1 MEEEVDPFWKQKID
15 RALPFLIGGALVL
28 AMGTLLYLASMAAR
42 DQSLAL
48 AQQQRSYQIVT
59 LSRSLDAQI
68 AKAESS
74 LARYVISM
82 DKDIG
87 RQYQDQWS
95 RAGKEL
101 AALRRETRNDP
112 VEHVLIDQLTAAYQE
127 RGEMLNDIAL
137 RTTYDQ
143 KTGSLGK
150 FYQASKADNLA
161 RINMLLEQVIRTEN
175 ERLERHNVDV
185 ARAGSSMQQ
194 ITTTYRLVGMTLVVA
209 LLLLIWFARTVIHE
223 RRQEQ
228 RLIDDEYYRA
238 QMLEAAVASRTEELQ
253 LAYAKLKQETA
264 DREKIEQSLRQMQ
277 KMEAVGQLTG
287 GIAHDFNNMLA
298 VVVGGLE
305 LARLRAQEQ
314 LEVIRHIDNAMEG
327 ASRASALTRRLLA
340 FARAE
345 PNLPDVLKPDEL
357 IRDMKELLDRSIGD
371 QIRVE
376 LDLDAGDWRIH
387 VDRHQLENALLNLA
401 VNGRDAMDGRGTLTL
416 RTRQARLQ
424 AGEIQDCAAGEYL
437 CLSVID
443 EGCGMTPEVLDR
455 VFEPFFTTKAV
466 GKGTGLGLS
475 QIFGFIGQAGG
486 QIRMLS
492 KPDQGTEVRLYLPR
506 HHVTTLEAES
516 AHGRTDNASIHAI
529 LEAAGSD
536 IRAAAVTTD
545 SPAAQP
551 FAPTPRSGMH
561 ILIVEDDPRVL
572 AQTRS
577 ALTELGHAVT
587 CCSEPTKAEGIL
599 GENPGIQL
607 IISDVLMPDMTG
619 PEMVAALPAIYRSIP
634 VIFVTGYAGDVADNS
649 MFEGHLLLRKPYTLK
664 ALQSILETAASRL
677 PDSLSGAATA

>member
-1 MEEEVDPFWKQKID
+1 
-15 RALPFLIGGALVL
+15 
-28 AMGTLLYLASMAAR
+28 
-42 DQSLAL
+42 
-48 AQQQRSYQIVT
+48 
-59 LSRSLDAQI
+59 
-68 AKAESS
+68 
-74 LARYVISM
+74 
-82 DKDIG
+82 
-87 RQYQDQWS
+87 
-95 RAGKEL
+95 
-101 AALRRETRNDP
+101 
-112 VEHVLIDQLTAAYQE
+112 
-127 RGEMLNDIAL
+127 
-137 RTTYDQ
+137 
-143 KTGSLGK
+143 
-150 FYQASKADNLA
+150 
-161 RINMLLEQVIRTEN
+161 
-175 ERLERHNVDV
+175 
-185 ARAGSSMQQ
+185 
-194 ITTTYRLVGMTLVVA
+194 MTLVVA

-228 RLIDDEYYRA
+228 RLVDDEYYRA

-277 KMEAVGQLTG
+277 KMEAAGLLTG

-298 VVVGGLE
+298 IVVGGHE

-314 LEVIRHIDNAMEG
+314 MEVFRLIDNAMEG

-357 IRDMKELLDRSIGD
+357 IQDMVELLDRSIGD

-387 VDRHQLENALLNLA
+387 ADRHQLENALLNLA

-416 RTRQARLQ
+416 RTRQTRLRAQ
-424 AGEIQDCAAGEYL
+424 EIQDCAAGEYL
-437 CLSVID
+437 CVSVID
-443 EGCGMTPEVLDR
+443 KGCGMTPEVLER
-455 VFEPFFTTKAV
+455 VFEPFFTTKTV

-475 QIFGFIGQAGG
+475 QVFGFIGQAGG

-492 KPDQGTEVRLYLPR
+492 KPDEGTEVQLYLPR
-506 HHVTTLEAES
+506 HHVTTLEKGLANRNGE
-516 AHGRTDNASIHAI
+516 ASIHAI
-529 LEAAGSD
+529 GEAVEN
-536 IRAAAVTTD
+536 AVT
-545 SPAAQP
+545 PAAP
-551 FAPTPRSGMH
+551 SPKTARAGLH
-561 ILIVEDDPRVL
+561 ILVVEDDPRVL

-577 ALTELGHAVT
+577 ALTELGHVVT
-587 CCSEPTKAEGIL
+587 CCSEPAKAEAML

-619 PEMVAALPAIYRSIP
+619 PEMVAALPPIYRSIP

-664 ALQSILETAASRL
+664 ALQAILETAASRL
-677 PDSLSGAATA
+677 PGSLPDAATA

>member
-1 MEEEVDPFWKQKID
+1 MDEEASSFWEYKVD

-28 AMGTLLYLASMAAR
+28 AMAALLYFASIAGR
-42 DQSLAL
+42 DQSRAL
-48 AQQQRSYQIVT
+48 AQQQRSYQIVA
-59 LSRSLDAQI
+59 LAHSLDAQI

-101 AALRRETRNDP
+101 SALRRETRYD
-112 VEHVLIDQLTAAYQE
+112 EAERELITQLTAAYQE
-127 RGEMLNDIAL
+127 RGEMLTDIAL

-143 KTGSLGK
+143 KSGSLGK
-150 FYQASKADNLA
+150 FYQASKADNLV
-161 RINMLLEQVIRTEN
+161 RINSLLAQLIKTEAG
-175 ERLERHNVDV
+175 RLERHNLDV
-185 ARAGSSMQQ
+185 ARAGSSVQQ
-194 ITTTYRLVGMTLVVA
+194 ITTTYRMVGLILVVA

-238 QMLEAAVASRTEELQ
+238 QKLEAAVAARTEELQ
-253 LAYAKLKQETA
+253 HAYAKLKRET
-264 DREKIEQSLRQMQ
+264 DEREKIEQSLRQMQ

-298 VVVGGLE
+298 IVVGGLE
-305 LARLRAQEQ
+305 LAKIRAQEQ

-345 PNLPDVLKPDEL
+345 PNLPDILKPDLL
-357 IRDMKELLDRSIGD
+357 ISDMMELLDRSIGD

-376 LDLDAGDWRIH
+376 LDLEAGDWRIH
-387 VDRHQLENALLNLA
+387 ADRHQLENALLNLA
-401 VNGRDAMDGRGTLTL
+401 VNARDAMDGRGTLVL
-416 RTRQARLQ
+416 RTRQTRLRAQ
-424 AGEIQDCAAGEYL
+424 EIQDCAAGEYL
-437 CLSVID
+437 RLSVID
-443 EGCGMTPEVLDR
+443 NGCGMTPEVLER

-475 QIFGFIGQAGG
+475 QIFGFVGQAGG
-486 QIRMLS
+486 HIRILS
-492 KPDQGTEVRLYLPR
+492 KPGEGTEVQLFLPR
-506 HHVTTLEAES
+506 HHVT
-516 AHGRTDNASIHAI
+516 
-529 LEAAGSD
+529 
-536 IRAAAVTTD
+536 AVEN
-545 SPAAQP
+545 SPAETMGDNIAHLPATASASDKIEEVLATAPQP
-551 FAPTPRSGMH
+551 RTGLH
-561 ILIVEDDPRVL
+561 ILVVEDDPRVL

-577 ALTELGHAVT
+577 ALTELGHVVH
-587 CCSEPTKAEGIL
+587 CCSQPGKAEAL
-599 GENPGIQL
+599 LRENSSIQL
-607 IISDVLMPDMTG
+607 IVSDVLMPDMTG
-619 PEMVAALPAIYRSIP
+619 PEMIAALPAIYRSIP
-634 VIFVTGYAGDVADNS
+634 VIFVTGYAGDVIDNS

-664 ALQSILETAASRL
+664 ALQSVLETAASRL
-677 PDSLSGAATA
+677 PGSLPDAATA